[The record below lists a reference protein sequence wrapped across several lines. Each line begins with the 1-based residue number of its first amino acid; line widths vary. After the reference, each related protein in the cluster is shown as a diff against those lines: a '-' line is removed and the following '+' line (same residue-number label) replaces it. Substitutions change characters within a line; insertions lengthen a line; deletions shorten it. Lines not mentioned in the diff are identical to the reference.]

1 VPRNKAGL
9 RAPGEGSMRNTIRR
23 DDARAGHGKRR
34 AILTIGAGIALTT
47 GIWAGSASAHPS
59 TTGSTAQ
66 SHKVVS
72 NCGAPAHKGW
82 ASCFSRHRTG
92 IAQPRSAAAAP
103 DGYGPSD
110 LQSAYNISPASSA
123 ETVAIV
129 DAYDD
134 PNAEAD
140 LAKYRSQYGLPAC
153 TTANGCF
160 KKVDQSGGSDYP
172 TADSGWAGE
181 ISLDLDMVSAISPNS
196 HILLVEADDP
206 SFDNLGAAEDTA
218 AANAT
223 IVSNSW
229 GGGDASDS
237 TYGKYFKHSGVA
249 VMASAGDD
257 GYQGASYPAS
267 SSSVIAVGGTSLN
280 RDSSSRGWSETVWDG
295 TGSGCSSLNAAISGS
310 SDADT
315 GCSGRAMNDVSAV
328 ADPNTGVAVYDS
340 YQSGG
345 WNVYGGT
352 SASSPIIAGVIANA
366 GNSAD
371 VTPSTPY
378 AHADALNDVTSGDNG
393 SCSPTQLC
401 TARAGWDGPTGLGT
415 PNGTGAF

>member
-1 VPRNKAGL
+1 
-9 RAPGEGSMRNTIRR
+9 
-23 DDARAGHGKRR
+23 
-34 AILTIGAGIALTT
+34 
-47 GIWAGSASAHPS
+47 
-59 TTGSTAQ
+59 
-66 SHKVVS
+66 
-72 NCGAPAHKGW
+72 
-82 ASCFSRHRTG
+82 
-92 IAQPRSAAAAP
+92 
-103 DGYGPSD
+103 
-110 LQSAYNISPASSA
+110 
-123 ETVAIV
+123 
-129 DAYDD
+129 
-134 PNAEAD
+134 
-140 LAKYRSQYGLPAC
+140 
-153 TTANGCF
+153 
-160 KKVDQSGGSDYP
+160 
-172 TADSGWAGE
+172 
-181 ISLDLDMVSAISPNS
+181 
-196 HILLVEADDP
+196 
-206 SFDNLGAAEDTA
+206 
-218 AANAT
+218 
-223 IVSNSW
+223 
-229 GGGDASDS
+229 
-237 TYGKYFKHSGVA
+237 
-249 VMASAGDD
+249 MASAGDD